1 MSHPDCLIKC
11 QRVQDVTD
19 LLLKP
24 ATLLVKFRESEV
36 GTYPT
41 NP

>member
-1 MSHPDCLIKC
+1 MSYPDCLIKC

-24 ATLLVKFRESEV
+24 ATLATS
-36 GTYPT
+36 
-41 NP
+41 